1 MDNTDFTCILTAAI
15 KTNAS
20 DVILMPGQKATL
32 RVFDNFIELNGK
44 NITAE
49 DTNWIAEHVMQG
61 RGTDWGKFTEVEVSY
76 EEKGLGRFRVSICQ
90 SRYEKAIVIRVI
102 PTQTRT
108 FNQLNLPQQVVQLAN
123 LERGLVLVT
132 GATGQGK
139 STTISAILEEINQ
152 NRKAFVLTIEDP
164 IEFIYERNQAL
175 ILQREIG
182 EDTGSYKDAIRHGLR
197 QHPNIIFVGEIRDAE
212 TFEAVLTAA
221 ETGHLVFSTMHTT
234 DVATTISR
242 ILSFYPEAERETVRL
257 RLSSSLAAILTL
269 RLLKR
274 RVPTVDGKIPQLC
287 LIPACE
293 LMVSS
298 PSIKE
303 SLKLSSLDKTG
314 DRTNT
319 EKLGSPS
326 SVDVELE
333 QATLGRSVTLPSIET
348 IIEREG
354 KALLTTGGNP
364 SMFNFDQYICHL
376 LQKGEIDLAT
386 AKAAATRPD
395 EVERYDI
402 LQGNQVVKS
411 DPSKRKLKY

>member
-1 MDNTDFTCILTAAI
+1 MDNREFSAILSVAV
-15 KTNAS
+15 KSNSS
-20 DVILMPGQKATL
+20 DIILIPGQKPTL
-32 RVFDNFIELNGK
+32 RAFGNFIELATENL
-44 NITAE
+44 TAE

-61 RGTDWGKFTEVEVSY
+61 RGTDWAKFTQAEVSY

-90 SRYEKAIVIRVI
+90 SRYQKLIAIRVI

-108 FNQLNLPQQVVQLAN
+108 FNELNLPQQVVHLAN

-139 STTISAILEEINQ
+139 STTVSAMLEEINQ

-164 IEFIYERNQAL
+164 IEFIYEPNQAL
-175 ILQREIG
+175 IGQREIG
-182 EDTGSYKDAIRHGLR
+182 EDATSYKDAIRHALR
-197 QHPNIIFVGEIRDAE
+197 QRPNAIFVGEIRDAE

-234 DVATTISR
+234 DVATTINR
-242 ILSFYPEAERETVRL
+242 ILSFYPEAERESVRL
-257 RLSSSLAAILTL
+257 RLSNSLGAILTL

-274 RVPTVDGKIPQLC
+274 RVPTIDGKIPQLC

-298 PSIKE
+298 PTIKE
-303 SLKLSSLDKTG
+303 SIKSSSLDKTN

-326 SVDVELE
+326 NVDVELE
-333 QATLGRSVTLPSIET
+333 QASLGRATTLPTIET

-354 KALLTTGGNP
+354 RALLTGGNP
-364 SMFNFDQYICHL
+364 TMFNFDQYICYL